1 MHPEVYILII
11 PAFGVVSHVVSQFS
25 GKAVFGY
32 LGIVYAIM
40 SIGLLGFVVWSHHMF
55 AVGLDVDT
63 RAYFTAATIII
74 AVPTGIKIFSWLAT
88 AYGGSLRITVPML
101 WALGFIALFTIG
113 GLTGVVLANASLDVA
128 LHDTNITRSFIIA
141 DRTLKSP
148 RTLSPREL
156 SPFTVGLIDGG
167 GSLQVNHWRK
177 KYLQFRLVVKLADIP
192 LNYEML
198 CKIAEAYGGYVIRGT
213 WKHSAYVQWIVNSQT
228 TFHQSII
235 PLLDLYPPLT
245 SRMQLQYSFFK
256 TFIFKPDLELYFA
269 LRDNKYHARDSIHI
283 PLVPSYF
290 KEWLAGFIEYEG
302 SFSSRV
308 AGNYSFS
315 MGLNHDRY
323 LIELIQYYYGV
334 QHLKLF
340 NKTGNGK
347 VSGYPRYEFSVR
359 SAAGV
364 ARVMDHCA
372 DLLQG
377 YKYYQVAVFVQKSK
391 VFKDRSRE
399 FFQ

>member
-1 MHPEVYILII
+1 
-11 PAFGVVSHVVSQFS
+11 
-25 GKAVFGY
+25 
-32 LGIVYAIM
+32 
-40 SIGLLGFVVWSHHMF
+40 
-55 AVGLDVDT
+55 
-63 RAYFTAATIII
+63 
-74 AVPTGIKIFSWLAT
+74 
-88 AYGGSLRITVPML
+88 ML

-113 GLTGVVLANASLDVA
+113 GLTGVILANASLDVA
-128 LHDTNITRSFIIA
+128 LHDSRMTRSFIVGGK
-141 DRTLKSP
+141 TLKSP

-156 SPFTVGLIDGG
+156 GPFTVGLMDGD
-167 GSLQVNHWRK
+167 GSLQVNHWRIK
-177 KYLQFRLVVKLADIP
+177 SLQFRLVVQLADKP

-198 CKIAEAYGGYVIRGT
+198 CNVAEAYGGYVRRGIC
-213 WKHSAYVQWIVNSQT
+213 KHSAYVKWIVNSRT

-245 SRMQLQYSFFK
+245 SRMRLQYSFFK
-256 TFIFKPDLELYFA
+256 TFIFEPDLELYFA
-269 LRDNKYHARDSIHI
+269 LRDKKYQARESIDT
-283 PLVPSYF
+283 PLVPFYF
-290 KEWLAGFIEYEG
+290 KEWLAGFIEAEG

-315 MGLNHDRY
+315 IAQNHDRY
-323 LIELIQYYYGV
+323 LIEQIQHYYGV
-334 QHLKLF
+334 QHLKLVK
-340 NKTGNGK
+340 KTGK
-347 VSGYPRYEFSVR
+347 VSCFPLYEFSVG

-364 ARVMDHCA
+364 ARVIDHCT